1 MSDQKAN
8 VPSYI
13 ERLKKPVGVPPFIQR
28 EVADILQWHVD
39 EIERLTAELQAARE
53 RLLEDTADNERLRVA
68 LQEIALDTC
77 NPTNEPHVYAV
88 RAREALAAVE
98 DKG

>member
-1 MSDQKAN
+1 MNK
-8 VPSYI
+8 
-13 ERLKKPVGVPPFIQR
+13 IQQTHHEECWLQR
-28 EVADILQWHVD
+28 RHHDCAVAK
-39 EIERLTAELQAARE
+39 IERLTAELQAARE
-53 RLLEDTADNERLRVA
+53 QLLEDTADNERLRVA

-98 DKG
+98 DKT